1 MQVLGKKFRYLFNV
15 ILHQFPH
22 GTWEQAGM
30 GRHFNSFQ
38 RIGSHVVRQDL
49 VYCGPTSQ
57 GGKAHFPPW
66 KRETAPFF
74 FSLSS
79 ECKQA
84 RRVVKHHANRRISVS
99 RSRCRDR
106 AHREDGRTGRS
117 SDIYSIGTEGR
128 LHVGKILSCVSWQ
141 LSPVTATGRRHAS
154 TAVREKQK
162 KGEDIGHKGH
172 PAGEVMEKKGLE
184 KMQVSQW
191 EVRKQSRTWARSHFH
206 SLPDWVAQILE
217 RVASFHRKDT
227 TSFRYNRNKTPT
239 YLVGQRESQRFWLR
253 HVCQCQNIISPRSEG
268 KNKSCKRAAH
278 LSTASFCTVT

>member
-1 MQVLGKKFRYLFNV
+1 MQVLGKEFRYLFNV

-128 LHVGKILSCVSWQ
+128 LHVGKRLSCVSWQ

-172 PAGEVMEKKGLE
+172 PAGEVMEKKRTGKNASE
-184 KMQVSQW
+184 SVGSQEAKSHVS
-191 EVRKQSRTWARSHFH
+191 SL
-206 SLPDWVAQILE
+206 SLPFFTRLGGTDFGESRIVSSE
-217 RVASFHRKDT
+217 RHDF
-227 TSFRYNRNKTPT
+227 FP
-239 YLVGQRESQRFWLR
+239 LQ
-253 HVCQCQNIISPRSEG
+253 
-268 KNKSCKRAAH
+268 
-278 LSTASFCTVT
+278 